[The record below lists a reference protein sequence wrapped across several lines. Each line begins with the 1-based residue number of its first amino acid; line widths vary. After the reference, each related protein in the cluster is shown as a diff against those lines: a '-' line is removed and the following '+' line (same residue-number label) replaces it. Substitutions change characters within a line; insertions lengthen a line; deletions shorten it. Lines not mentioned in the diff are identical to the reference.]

1 MGKKNNKTELLEL
14 NSLPKQNDKAKYEL
28 KQIITKEELE
38 NKINSIVITKE
49 PINKQIPK
57 SFWKEYF

>member
-38 NKINSIVITKE
+38 NKINNIVITKE

>member
-1 MGKKNNKTELLEL
+1 MGKKNNQTELLQL

-28 KQIITKEELE
+28 KQIISKEELE
-38 NKINSIVITKE
+38 KKINDIVITKE
-49 PINKQIPK
+49 PINKQIAN

>member
-1 MGKKNNKTELLEL
+1 MGKKNNQTELLQL

-28 KQIITKEELE
+28 KQIISKEELE
-38 NKINSIVITKE
+38 KKINNIVITKE
-49 PINKQIPK
+49 PINKQIPN

>member
-1 MGKKNNKTELLEL
+1 MGKKNNKTELLQL

-28 KQIITKEELE
+28 KQIISKEELE
-38 NKINSIVITKE
+38 KKINNIVITKE
-49 PINKQIPK
+49 PINKQIPN

>member
-1 MGKKNNKTELLEL
+1 MGKKNNQTELLEL

-28 KQIITKEELE
+28 KQIISKEELE
-38 NKINSIVITKE
+38 KKINDIVITKE
-49 PINKQIPK
+49 PINKQIAN

>member
-1 MGKKNNKTELLEL
+1 MGKKNNQTELLQL

-28 KQIITKEELE
+28 KQIISKEELE
-38 NKINSIVITKE
+38 KKISSIVITKE
-49 PINKQIPK
+49 PINKQIPN

>member
-1 MGKKNNKTELLEL
+1 MGKKNNQTELLQL

-28 KQIITKEELE
+28 KQIISKEELE
-38 NKINSIVITKE
+38 KKINDIVITKE
-49 PINKQIPK
+49 PINKQIPN